1 MDHKKKETWNSFWN
15 ASQFTNIK
23 NMKTGKFGINYF
35 FKLKLFKCIHIK
47 FKYHCRLKDIYVF
60 FIAVPLHLNRQVI
73 TLLSGLGICNNYFQ
87 DLQETMLYELSKML
101 FDNDAAFVNLR
112 EVSLILSICLSKNN
126 TFGNKILQQ
135 LSSQRFCLFVTQF
148 VFAWFVIHCIYMY
161 KAYNWIPKD
170 DLILSRK
177 I

>member
-1 MDHKKKETWNSFWN
+1 
-15 ASQFTNIK
+15 
-23 NMKTGKFGINYF
+23 MKTGKFGINYF

-112 EVSLILSICLSKNN
+112 EVSLILSICLSKNK
-126 TFGNKILQQ
+126 TFGNKILLAFLPFCQ
-135 LSSQRFCLFVTQF
+135 LVCLCLVC
-148 VFAWFVIHCIYMY
+148 HIYMY

>member
-1 MDHKKKETWNSFWN
+1 
-15 ASQFTNIK
+15 
-23 NMKTGKFGINYF
+23 MKTGKFGINYF

-112 EVSLILSICLSKNN
+112 EVSLILSICLSKNKVIK
-126 TFGNKILQQ
+126 FIAFLP
-135 LSSQRFCLFVTQF
+135 FCHLVCLCLVCHTLY
-148 VFAWFVIHCIYMY
+148 IHV
-161 KAYNWIPKD
+161 
-170 DLILSRK
+170 
-177 I
+177 

>member
-1 MDHKKKETWNSFWN
+1 
-15 ASQFTNIK
+15 
-23 NMKTGKFGINYF
+23 MKTGKFGINYF

-126 TFGNKILQQ
+126 TFGKKNTPTFKFIAFLP
-135 LSSQRFCLFVTQF
+135 FCHLVCLCLVCHTLY
-148 VFAWFVIHCIYMY
+148 IHV
-161 KAYNWIPKD
+161 
-170 DLILSRK
+170 
-177 I
+177 

>member
-1 MDHKKKETWNSFWN
+1 
-15 ASQFTNIK
+15 
-23 NMKTGKFGINYF
+23 MKTGKFGINYF

-60 FIAVPLHLNRQVI
+60 LIAVPLHLNRQVI

-135 LSSQRFCLFVTQF
+135 LSS
-148 VFAWFVIHCIYMY
+148 
-161 KAYNWIPKD
+161 
-170 DLILSRK
+170 
-177 I
+177 